1 MMNQYSIIVDGGTK
15 HIGKLDTDDV
25 VSEQMN
31 KLINSKKT
39 VYVNCF
45 NGELCV
51 DSMKFEKGKRI
62 Y

>member
-1 MMNQYSIIVDGGTK
+1 MMNWYSIIVDGGTK
-15 HIGKLDTDDV
+15 YIGKLDTDDV

-39 VYVNCF
+39 FYVNCF
-45 NGELCV
+45 DGELCV
-51 DSMKFEKGKRI
+51 DSMKFGKGKRI